1 MVTKIPG
8 TPLPKATSPKVQRFT
23 QDESTSTLSAYT
35 TCLQFEQQLATT
47 AQVRLVRILGYL
59 LLYAPN
65 RDVRSEVANCIHS
78 CKEQSNLTDIG
89 SFFEVYVITPLK
101 KYKGR
106 TPAPSDYSS
115 RPSFE
120 ETKDTIIEAPK
131 NHQDAKAQTL
141 LRDNWCCVVSG
152 TLHIDA
158 PEDIILASDEETTM
172 GSTETRIHRHVLDCS
187 AHISA
192 VLDRFHCD
200 ISTFTGEKV
209 YSLVNAITMGKDV
222 HDAFDRLEL
231 YFEATPVK
239 NRYLVKSLT
248 RRPLPLRIYDYVTFS
263 TSNPRT
269 LPVPSAEL
277 LALHATFCK
286 VAKFSGSGE
295 YIDAVYEDPEE
306 TGVLA
311 TDGTS
316 HGFLR
321 SKLLALKERRITDS
335 STADGTLPE
344 ETGRWIRPAIGP
356 IYRQLSG
363 DTADVNAGMD
373 GDFIEI
379 TVSCKVAL
387 STQQPK
393 PSSIL
398 TTASMRRFALVLAC
412 LYGRIIHTKSSF
424 WVEVKWAFHNAKI
437 LFHGTKFMVMM
448 KGW

>member
-1 MVTKIPG
+1 MVTKIPV
-8 TPLPKATSPKVQRFT
+8 TSLPKATSPEVRIFT
-23 QDESTSTLSAYT
+23 QDEPTSTLSAYT

-101 KYKGR
+101 KYKSR
-106 TPAPSDYSS
+106 TLAPNDYSS

-120 ETKDTIIEAPK
+120 ETKKEMKDTIVEAPK
-131 NHQDAKAQTL
+131 NHQDAKAQAL

-152 TLHIDA
+152 SLHLDA

-172 GSTETRIHRHVLDCS
+172 GPTEREYTGTSYLKFLHCIEDLIPSQLDCS
-187 AHISA
+187 AYISA
-192 VLDRFHCD
+192 VLERFHCD
-200 ISTFTGEKV
+200 ISTFTGKKV
-209 YSLVNAITMGKDV
+209 CSLVNAITMGKDV

-231 YFEATPVK
+231 YFEATPVN
-239 NRYLVKSLT
+239 NRYQVKTLT
-248 RRPLPLRIYDYVTFS
+248 RRPLPMRIYDYVTFS
-263 TSNPRT
+263 TSDSET

-295 YIDAVYEDPEE
+295 YIDSVYEDPEE

-321 SKLLALKERRITDS
+321 SKLLALM
-335 STADGTLPE
+335 
-344 ETGRWIRPAIGP
+344 
-356 IYRQLSG
+356 
-363 DTADVNAGMD
+363 N
-373 GDFIEI
+373 
-379 TVSCKVAL
+379 
-387 STQQPK
+387 
-393 PSSIL
+393 
-398 TTASMRRFALVLAC
+398 LV
-412 LYGRIIHTKSSF
+412 T
-424 WVEVKWAFHNAKI
+424 VEVDE
-437 LFHGTKFMVMM
+437 
-448 KGW
+448 

>member
-115 RPSFE
+115 RPPYE
-120 ETKDTIIEAPK
+120 ETKKEMKDTIIEAPK
-131 NHQDAKAQTL
+131 NHQDAKAQAL
-141 LRDNWCCVVSG
+141 FRDDWRCVVTG
-152 TLHIDA
+152 TLHLDA

-172 GSTETRIHRHVLDCS
+172 GSTDS
-187 AHISA
+187 
-192 VLDRFHCD
+192 
-200 ISTFTGEKV
+200 FTGKKV

-239 NRYLVKSLT
+239 NRYLIKTLT

-263 TSNPRT
+263 TSNPEI
-269 LPVPSAEL
+269 LPVPSAGL

-295 YIDAVYEDPEE
+295 YIDSVYEDPEE

-321 SKLLALKERRITDS
+321 QIVFSRQKERRITDS
-335 STADGTLPE
+335 STADGTLSE
-344 ETGRWIRPAIGP
+344 ETGRWIRPAIGLT
-356 IYRQLSG
+356 YRQLSG

-373 GDFIEI
+373 GEFIEI
-379 TVSCKVAL
+379 TVSFEIAL
-387 STQQPK
+387 STQ
-393 PSSIL
+393 
-398 TTASMRRFALVLAC
+398 RR
-412 LYGRIIHTKSSF
+412 
-424 WVEVKWAFHNAKI
+424 
-437 LFHGTKFMVMM
+437 
-448 KGW
+448 KG